1 MANNST
7 SQAISTA
14 VEVPTPDRF
23 PEAPAIAA
31 ISVPALPATS
41 KVRRAL
47 TPRAPLATP
56 RVAQL
61 ISPRALKR
69 RRAPAQVI
77 IRPSAASRQPA
88 AATKPSPP
96 SSPVPGLQPVF
107 TAVSTAAPPTP
118 TSPVPGSQPAFS
130 HSDDEEP
137 PPRACI
143 DLLPWNL
150 KEFTLS
156 PPSRTRPP
164 RETLSP
170 WDIRVRRRTS
180 PRQRRASAT
189 LPPRTTS
196 DKENVHQGTQTN
208 ISWVSLSSDESSSPE
223 KNKWGPI
230 RVTLTKPHI
239 FYRERLIR
247 D

>member
-1 MANNST
+1 MRTVSALEDQQTHTNTKPITAPSFLKLRGAGRRKSDAST
-7 SQAISTA
+7 ERKPTRPRRPIVHHRPSSTA

-23 PEAPAIAA
+23 PEDPAIAA
-31 ISVPALPATS
+31 ISVPAQPATS

-47 TPRAPLATP
+47 TP

-69 RRAPAQVI
+69 KRAPARVTV
-77 IRPSAASRQPA
+77 RPLAASCQPA
-88 AATKPSPP
+88 AATKTSPP

-107 TAVSTAAPPTP
+107 TAVSTAAPPTS

-137 PPRACI
+137 PSRACI

-150 KEFTLS
+150 KELTLS
-156 PPSRTRPP
+156 PPRRTRPL

-189 LPPRTTS
+189 PPPRTTS
-196 DKENVHQGTQTN
+196 DKENVH
-208 ISWVSLSSDESSSPE
+208 
-223 KNKWGPI
+223 
-230 RVTLTKPHI
+230 
-239 FYRERLIR
+239 
-247 D
+247 